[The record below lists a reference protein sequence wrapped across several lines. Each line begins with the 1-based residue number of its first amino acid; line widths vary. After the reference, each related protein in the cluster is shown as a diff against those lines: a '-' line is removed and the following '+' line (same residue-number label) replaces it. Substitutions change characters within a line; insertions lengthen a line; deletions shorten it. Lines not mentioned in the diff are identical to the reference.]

1 MKHKG
6 FPAAFCILLASVC
19 LQASER
25 AVLLPGSAIW
35 LEGDSTLHRFS
46 STSTAL
52 TAEMEGTFP
61 DVKTFVV
68 RVPVL
73 SLKSGKGQ
81 LDKNLYKA
89 LHSEKYPDIVFHM
102 KSYDIKSST
111 NGTVILAQG
120 DLEIAGASRPA
131 ALQAQTK
138 PDELGTRVSGA
149 YGLLMTDF
157 GVSPPVMMLGALK
170 TKNEVTVRYILYLD
184 FNIHHNTRKTNE

>member
-1 MKHKG
+1 MTKAKK
-6 FPAAFCILLASVC
+6 AA
-19 LQASER
+19 
-25 AVLLPGSAIW
+25 AVA
-35 LEGDSTLHRFS
+35 
-46 STSTAL
+46 TA
-52 TAEMEGTFP
+52 P
-61 DVKTFVV
+61 DWGL
-68 RVPVL
+68 VL
-73 SLKSGKGQ
+73 
-81 LDKNLYKA
+81 
-89 LHSEKYPDIVFHM
+89 
-102 KSYDIKSST
+102 
-111 NGTVILAQG
+111 G